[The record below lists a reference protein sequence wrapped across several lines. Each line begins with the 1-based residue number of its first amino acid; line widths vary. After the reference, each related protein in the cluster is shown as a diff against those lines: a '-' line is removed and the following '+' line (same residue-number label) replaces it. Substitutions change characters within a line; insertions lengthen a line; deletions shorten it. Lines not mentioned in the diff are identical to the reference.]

1 MDETIYC
8 KVIYSKGSYNKIRYL
23 KLEDIDDIY
32 DMIKNRYNIYIHE
45 VNKETYEYFN

>member
-32 DMIKNRYNIYIHE
+32 DMIKMDIIYIFM
-45 VNKETYEYFN
+45 K